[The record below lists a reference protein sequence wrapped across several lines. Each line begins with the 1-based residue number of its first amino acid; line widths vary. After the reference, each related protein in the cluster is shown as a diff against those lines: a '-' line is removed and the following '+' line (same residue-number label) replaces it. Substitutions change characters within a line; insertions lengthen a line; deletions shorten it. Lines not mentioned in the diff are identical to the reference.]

1 MTKTYNKFRKEVK
14 NTREIKRCTQ
24 NDSKTEKVEKQL

>member
-1 MTKTYNKFRKEVK
+1 MNEMAKTYNKFCKEVE

-24 NDSKTEKVEKQL
+24 IRS